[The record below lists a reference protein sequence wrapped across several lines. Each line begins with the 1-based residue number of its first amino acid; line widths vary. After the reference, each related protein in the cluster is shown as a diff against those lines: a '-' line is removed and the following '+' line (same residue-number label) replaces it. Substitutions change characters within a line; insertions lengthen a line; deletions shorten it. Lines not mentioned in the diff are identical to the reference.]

1 MSNLTSVFAKRTQSI
16 DIIFDLYKTLYNIYS
31 EMMKTAKVNKNNL
44 AAFEKCK
51 TTVEKIQEDISTKL
65 HTQAFI
71 LLTGSFEAFLN
82 DIFEDLIQEN
92 FLSIC
97 KSSGINYSIVDLQ
110 KILEQNEDK
119 DFVSL
124 ELANLTIKQ
133 IHGIKNK
140 KEKVNFQNT
149 QTMADILKNY
159 FNIEIDTKSKYM
171 KRVHKYWQMR
181 HAIVYTNARVD
192 ERYISNVEAV
202 GLESEGI
209 GSVVAITKT
218 TYDKVGEDF
227 SLLLNHIEDQLN
239 KLNLSFD
246 GVDASER
253 INDEE

>member
-1 MSNLTSVFAKRTQSI
+1 MGSLSGVFAKRTQSI
-16 DIIFDLYKTLYNIYS
+16 DIIFDSYKTLYNIYKK
-31 EMMKTAKVNKNNL
+31 MMKTANVNKNNL
-44 AAFEKCK
+44 AAFEKCG
-51 TTVEKIQEDISTKL
+51 TTVEQTQEDISTKL

-110 KILEQNEDK
+110 RTLEQNGDK
-119 DFVSL
+119 EFVSL
-124 ELANLTIKQ
+124 ELANLTIKH

-149 QTMADILKNY
+149 QTTAEILKSY
-159 FNIEIDTKSKYM
+159 FDIEIDTKSEYM
-171 KRVHKYWQMR
+171 KRIHKYWQMR
-181 HAIVYTNARVD
+181 HAIVHTNARVD

-218 TYDKVGEDF
+218 TYDKVKEDF
-227 SLLLNHIEDQLN
+227 SLLLNHIEDQLD